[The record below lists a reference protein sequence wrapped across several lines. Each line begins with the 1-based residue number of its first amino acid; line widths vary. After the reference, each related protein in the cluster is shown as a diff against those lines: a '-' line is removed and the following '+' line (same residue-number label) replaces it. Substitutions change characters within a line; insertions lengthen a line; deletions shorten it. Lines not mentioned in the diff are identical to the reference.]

1 MIQPIGFHVRLSD
14 EWLVTAVSANLGDFL
29 AVAAS
34 DALGHPITALFS
46 EEAIHDIRNR
56 MALLRGDGG
65 IEHLFHYPLS
75 GQEKPFD
82 LAIYPHG
89 NGFSIDAEPCDEH
102 GFGDATGIV
111 LGMLARIEAALD
123 VGPLCDQAANQVRAL
138 TGFERVV
145 IFANGKVIGE
155 SARTGT
161 DFADFAAIAVT
172 DTDVAIVDCDAV
184 PVDILAIDR
193 NVAVGPR
200 STLRYPTVTER
211 EALTAANAR
220 AALIVPLICDGKAW
234 GQVGCFHRAAR
245 HVSAERRNIARLFA
259 RIVSLRIEIAELH
272 RRD

>member
-29 AVAAS
+29 PVAAS

-46 EEAIHDIRNR
+46 DAAIHDIRNR

-82 LAIYPHG
+82 LAIYRHG

-123 VGPLCDQAANQVRAL
+123 VGPLCDEAANQLRAL

-145 IFANGKVIGE
+145 IFADGKVIGE

-161 DFADFAAIAVT
+161 DFAAIAVT

-211 EALTAANAR
+211 EALTAASAR
-220 AALIVPLICDGKAW
+220 AALILPLICDGKAW